1 MTPAEGTTPEA
12 EEKVE
17 GTMTAEGETPVATE
31 GEEKKEEGEA
41 AM

>member
-1 MTPAEGTTPEA
+1 MENENMTPAEGTTPEA

-17 GTMTAEGETPVATE
+17 GAIPAE